1 MERPFYIINSNV
13 DSATMVGLN
22 WLNIPRSDYV
32 FSSWMQWK
40 EWPLRRLLIAEIK
53 VNAKYHPSAADLK
66 ENQYKLENHDTSR
79 KHAEIKVIMIINSWL
94 LLSVFFLYI
103 KPLSILFM
111 VPQLKITKK
120 TWRSWCFVLL
130 NGEQSHRKVKNSA
143 SHSHINLTFQSCWN
157 TCGSCK
163 CHMLLYTTGFTQEAF
178 LRKVRCSLFYDP
190 IIICTAHR

>member
-94 LLSVFFLYI
+94 LLSVFFFIY
-103 KPLSILFM
+103 KA
-111 VPQLKITKK
+111 LKHFIYGT
-120 TWRSWCFVLL
+120 S
-130 NGEQSHRKVKNSA
+130 VKN
-143 SHSHINLTFQSCWN
+143 HKKNMKKLVFC
-157 TCGSCK
+157 
-163 CHMLLYTTGFTQEAF
+163 FTKWGTKSQ
-178 LRKVRCSLFYDP
+178 KG
-190 IIICTAHR
+190 